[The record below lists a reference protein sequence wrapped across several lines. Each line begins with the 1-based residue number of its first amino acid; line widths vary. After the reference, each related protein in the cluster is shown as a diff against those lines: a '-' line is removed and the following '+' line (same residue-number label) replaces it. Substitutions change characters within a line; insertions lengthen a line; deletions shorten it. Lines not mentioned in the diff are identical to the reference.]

1 MTPGSP
7 IWEYSRSC
15 CFSSPAACTTS
26 SAGIREVSVHSLCQ
40 SRVSRVVPRVTRVM
54 PLTAIPCSPGE
65 IFCFESLEEYTTFF
79 NGTIELTGIE
89 ETGNFTDPADVDALL
104 AEAPTMQKK
113 YEELGKNCLNSPNG
127 RYLKYIGTA
136 AAVRDM
142 VSIANALDGPDAPI
156 NYFGTSYGSLLGS
169 WFVNSEWGDVVA
181 F

>member
-1 MTPGSP
+1 
-7 IWEYSRSC
+7 
-15 CFSSPAACTTS
+15 
-26 SAGIREVSVHSLCQ
+26 
-40 SRVSRVVPRVTRVM
+40 M

-65 IFCFESLEEYTTFF
+65 IFCFESLEEYTSFF

-113 YEELGKNCLNSPNG
+113 YRKLGKKCLNSPNG

-142 VSIANALDGPDAPI
+142 VSIANAIDGPDAPI
-156 NYFGTSYGSLLGS
+156 NYFGTSYGSLVGS
-169 WFVNSEWGDVVA
+169 WFVNSEWC
-181 F
+181 